1 MDMVNNQIPSF
12 EDKAEALYYYPLW
25 RTWFGL
31 LGLCKLLWNDVV
43 PADNNKYKPQV
54 AAKVPEHVEDFFK
67 FFEGM
72 TGLELNEELMLQ
84 QSARVHN
91 LQRIM
96 CRMLGFGTRKDD
108 MPPYRAV
115 GPVTKK
121 EYESRKKR
129 YDKQLEELIGENPE
143 GKTTEE
149 KLRILREYRLDMY
162 NKVTDSAY
170 QRRGWTKNGVPKIE
184 RLKELGIDL
193 PELVEI
199 IKNDQE

>member
-1 MDMVNNQIPSF
+1 M
-12 EDKAEALYYYPLW
+12 
-25 RTWFGL
+25 
-31 LGLCKLLWNDVV
+31 GLCKLLWNDIV
-43 PADNNKYKPQV
+43 PADNKNYPPQV
-54 AAKVPEHVEDFFK
+54 AAKVPGHVEDFFK

-72 TGLELNEELMLQ
+72 TGIALNEEGMLK

-91 LQRIM
+91 LQRIII
-96 CRMLGFGTRKDD
+96 RMLGFGTRKDD

-121 EYESRKKR
+121 EYESRVER
-129 YDKQLEELIGENPE
+129 YDGQLKDIIGIDPA

-149 KLRILREYRLDMY
+149 KMAILRKHREELY
-162 NKVTDSAY
+162 NKVVDVAY
-170 QRRGWTKNGVPKIE
+170 KRRGWTKNGVPTIE

-199 IKNDQE
+199 VKPDQ